1 MPKVLLVEDDD
12 VFITLIVHHL
22 RCHNY
27 VVEISRSGSEGLKR
41 LGSEVFDIAILD
53 WVLPDMLG
61 VDICRNFRTN
71 GGTTPILLL
80 TAKNSSDEKAI
91 GLDSGADDYLV
102 KPFDETELLA
112 RLRALMRRAT
122 TVPRSILK
130 VRNIQLDTTT
140 YRVTRDNKEIDLAQK
155 EIAIL
160 ELLMRNPNQRF
171 TAETMLSRLWHSDCN
186 VSVETVRTHIKTL
199 RKKLGDH
206 GDNSAIRTTRHLGY
220 RIIDDDSPSGDDGN
234 GDSE

>member
-12 VFITLIVHHL
+12 VFINLIQHHL
-22 RCHNY
+22 RSHNY
-27 VVEISRSGSEGLKR
+27 VVETCRSGSEGLDR
-41 LGSEVFDIAILD
+41 LGAEVFDIAILD

-61 VDICRNFRTN
+61 VDICRNFRKN

-80 TAKNSSDEKAI
+80 TAKNSSDEKAT
-91 GLDSGADDYLV
+91 GLDAGADDYLV

-122 TVPRSILK
+122 IVPRTILK
-130 VRNIQLDTTT
+130 VRDIQLDTTT
-140 YRVTRDNKEIDLAQK
+140 YRVTRSNKEIDLAQK

-160 ELLMRNPNQRF
+160 ELLMRHPNQRF
-171 TAETMLSRLWHSDCN
+171 TAESMLTRLWHSDCT
-186 VSVETVRTHIKTL
+186 VSAETVRTHIKTL

-220 RIIDDDSPSGDDGN
+220 RIVDDETPVS
-234 GDSE
+234 SEDRA